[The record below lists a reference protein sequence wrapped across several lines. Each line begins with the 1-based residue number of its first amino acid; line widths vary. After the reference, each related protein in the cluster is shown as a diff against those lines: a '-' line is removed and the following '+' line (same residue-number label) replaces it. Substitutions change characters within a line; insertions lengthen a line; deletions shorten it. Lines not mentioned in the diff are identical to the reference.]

1 MSAKRTL
8 LITLTLMA
16 SLTLMS
22 SCGHSKSD
30 KIQPLA
36 YSELRLG
43 SIKPEGWL
51 RETLLRQRNGMTS
64 QMDSLYPEVMG
75 PRNGWLGGDGD
86 QWERGP
92 YWIDGLIPMAW
103 ILDDDV
109 LKQKAQPWVE
119 WALASQKEDGFFGPD
134 MDYPYERGLQR
145 DNAHDWWPR
154 MVVLKFMQQ
163 YWSATGDSRVIDF
176 MRK

>member
-8 LITLTLMA
+8 LITLTLMV

-86 QWERGP
+86 QWERGHT
-92 YWIDGLIPMAW
+92 GLTDSFLWP
-103 ILDDDV
+103 
-109 LKQKAQPWVE
+109 
-119 WALASQKEDGFFGPD
+119 GFLTMMSSNRRLNHG
-134 MDYPYERGLQR
+134 
-145 DNAHDWWPR
+145 
-154 MVVLKFMQQ
+154 
-163 YWSATGDSRVIDF
+163 
-176 MRK
+176 